1 MRKWRQYA
9 GMGVVCVPIK
19 FYKNRQRAKFG
30 PKDHSS
36 NYSTTANNRIVLLLE
51 LSAMME
57 MFYMCTF

>member
-1 MRKWRQYA
+1 
-9 GMGVVCVPIK
+9 MGVVCVPIK